1 MWPAITRMP
10 HVAGRPALMF
20 GLLAALV
27 LAPAVYDR
35 LSYARFHPVSLWGG
49 FLVLAAFPLRG
60 LVGRTAVWH
69 RFAAWLLR

>member
-10 HVAGRPALMF
+10 QVAGRPALMF

-35 LSYARFHPVSLWGG
+35 LSYSRVHPVSLWGG
-49 FLVLAAFPLRG
+49 LLVLAAFPARL
-60 LVGRTAVWH
+60 LVGHSAAWH
-69 RFAAWLLR
+69 SLAAWLLR